1 MKKKLFYATSIAL
14 VLGVLALAAGVIWA
28 PSSASAQTPDTTSMA
43 GKVEHIFRGMRDVM
57 DQFLAEELG
66 ITVEELQA
74 ARERAADRALDYAVE
89 QGRLTQEQADLMR
102 ARHAMK
108 TYVDPQAVLAEQL
121 GITVEE
127 LQAAREN
134 GTLRDLL
141 ADLDR
146 DALRDAM
153 KAAWNAAIDQAVADG
168 AISEDVAEQLRDRG
182 PGFGGKFGHG
192 RGRGRHGSKPAP
204 GRGFGAP
211 GFGFDG

>member
-1 MKKKLFYATSIAL
+1 MKKKLLYATSIAAVLSLLAL
-14 VLGVLALAAGVIWA
+14 VAGVLWA
-28 PSSASAQTPDTTSMA
+28 PSGASAQEPETTSVA
-43 GKVEHIFRGMRDVM
+43 GKVGHLFRGMRDVM

-89 QGRLTQEQADLMR
+89 QGDLTQEQADLIR
-102 ARHAMK
+102 AHRVMK
-108 TYVDPQAVLAEQL
+108 EYFDPQAVLAEQL

-127 LQAAREN
+127 LQAAREE

-153 KAAWNAAIDQAVADG
+153 EAAWNAAIDQALADG

-192 RGRGRHGSKPAP
+192 RGRHGHVPAP
-204 GRGFGAP
+204 GPGFGAP
-211 GFGFDG
+211 DFGFGR